1 MNHLIPQSAIARYAA
16 APSDSTVAAVK
27 SLHES
32 IRETLGDGY
41 ETFLQGSYRNDTGV
55 ADLND
60 VDIVAVR
67 TSLVSGVFTSITSST
82 SAVTWDRI
90 FQDVQD
96 ALESSRH
103 YKGKTTRGDK
113 CITVNT
119 NFSADVVPAV
129 KIAIDGSDP
138 IAIYSFRERA
148 ERKNY
153 PRVHYQNNVSK
164 QARTSN
170 AYKQTVRLFKRWARN
185 WFAGTKVAPS
195 FYVECLVYRVP
206 DHLFVDDGATSFFL
220 VGNHIVENMSSS
232 VEVLSVA
239 GDKDILVSS
248 EWDSAR
254 YATFRRALA
263 PAITLVAKALQATS
277 AESART
283 YWQQAFN
290 E

>member
-32 IRETLGDGY
+32 IRDTLGDDY

-67 TSLVSGVFTSITSST
+67 TSLTSSVFTNITSST
-82 SAVTWDRI
+82 NSVSWNSI
-90 FQDVQD
+90 FQAVQD
-96 ALESSRH
+96 ALELSRH
-103 YKGKTTRGDK
+103 YKGKTKRGDK
-113 CITVNT
+113 CITVST

-129 KIAIDGSDP
+129 KIATDGSDP
-138 IAIYSFRERA
+138 IAIYSFRERT

-153 PRVHYQNNVSK
+153 PRVHYQNNVAK
-164 QARTSN
+164 QARTSD

-185 WFAGTKVAPS
+185 WFTATKIAPS
-195 FYVECLVYRVP
+195 FYVECLVHSVP
-206 DHLFVDDGATSFFL
+206 DRLFTGDGAVSFFL
-220 VGNHIVENMSSS
+220 VGNHIVENISPSAT
-232 VEVLSVA
+232 VLSVA

-248 EWDSAR
+248 EWDAAR
-254 YATFRRALA
+254 YATFRRTLGQAV
-263 PAITLVAKALQATS
+263 TLVGLALKASS
-277 AESART
+277 AQSART

>member
-32 IRETLGDGY
+32 IRDTLGDGY
-41 ETFLQGSYRNDTGV
+41 DTFLQGSYRNDTGV
-55 ADLND
+55 ANLND

-67 TSLVSGVFTSITSST
+67 KSLMSGVFTSITPSFNN
-82 SAVTWDRI
+82 VTWDRI

-96 ALESSRH
+96 ALASSRH

-113 CITVNT
+113 CIKVST

-129 KIAIDGSDP
+129 KIAMDGSDP
-138 IAIYSFRERA
+138 IAIFSFRQGT

-153 PRVHYQNNVSK
+153 PRVHYQNNVAK
-164 QARTSN
+164 QARTSD

-185 WFAGTKVAPS
+185 WFAGTKIAPS
-195 FYVECLVYRVP
+195 FYVECLVHSVP
-206 DHLFVDDGATSFFL
+206 DRLFAGDGAASFFM
-220 VGNHIVENMSSS
+220 VGNHIVETISPSMK
-232 VEVLSVA
+232 VLSVA

-254 YATFRRALA
+254 YATFRTTLTPAVTRVAQAL
-263 PAITLVAKALQATS
+263 KATS
-277 AESART
+277 AERART